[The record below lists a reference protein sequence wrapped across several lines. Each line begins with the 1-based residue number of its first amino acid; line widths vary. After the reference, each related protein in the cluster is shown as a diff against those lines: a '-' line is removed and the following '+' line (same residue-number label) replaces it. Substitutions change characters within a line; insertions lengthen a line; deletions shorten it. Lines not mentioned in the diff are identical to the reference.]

1 MKTSLSSMLGATATL
16 FVLGAALS
24 NAQPTSTEQRVNCS
38 RNACFSIRDRIPS
51 CILSIKNPGS
61 GDTQLPA
68 NNVQGKGETA
78 QRLPTFDDEGVW
90 GCRSTIEFE
99 YDDCLNNNGLVAKPE
114 QPASRDGV
122 SSSTS
127 KSTVVM
133 QTKQPTMVERK
144 K

>member
-1 MKTSLSSMLGATATL
+1 MKTTITPFLSATAAL
-16 FVLGAALS
+16 LVLGAALS

-78 QRLPTFDDEGVW
+78 QRRPIYDEDGVW

-114 QPASRDGV
+114 QPASRDGA
-122 SSSTS
+122 SSSAS

-133 QTKQPTMVERK
+133 QTKQPTMVERTK
-144 K
+144 

>member
-1 MKTSLSSMLGATATL
+1 MKTTITPFLSATAAL
-16 FVLGAALS
+16 LVLGAALS

-38 RNACFSIRDRIPS
+38 RNACLSIRDRIPS

-78 QRLPTFDDEGVW
+78 QRRPIYDEDGVW
-90 GCRSTIEFE
+90 GCRSTIAFE
-99 YDDCLNNNGLVAKPE
+99 YDDCLNINGLVAKPE
-114 QPASRDGV
+114 QPASRDGA
-122 SSSTS
+122 SSSAS

-133 QTKQPTMVERK
+133 QTKQPTMVERTK
-144 K
+144 